1 MINDIDK
8 ASTSHHGKD
17 AINIIRTQISAYES
31 GFNKVFG
38 MIQSG
43 QIKTPQDANKAI
55 TEYKEPIHKLE
66 NAVKEFAEES
76 AKKMSETES
85 IVNNIVDKTNVT
97 MMIILLISTI
107 FGIGVSLIITRS
119 IAGPL
124 KKVIAGLTDCANQVT
139 SASGQVSSASQSLA
153 EATSEHAASVEET
166 SAAMEEL
173 ATMTRRNAS
182 NAVEADKLMD
192 ETKRVVSGANDS
204 MTQLTA
210 SMVEI
215 SKASEETSKII
226 RTIDEIAFQTNLLAL
241 NAAVEAARAGE
252 AGTGF
257 AVVADEVRNLAMRA
271 AEAAK
276 NTTSLIEGTARRVRE
291 GSEVVT
297 KTNSEFSKLSISAV
311 KVGELIGE
319 ISAASNEQ
327 AQGIVVINKA
337 VTEMDK
343 AVQQNAAGAEESA
356 SASEEMNAQAVHMQ
370 DFIRELTAIVD
381 GNR

>member
-1 MINDIDK
+1 
-8 ASTSHHGKD
+8 
-17 AINIIRTQISAYES
+17 
-31 GFNKVFG
+31 
-38 MIQSG
+38 
-43 QIKTPQDANKAI
+43 
-55 TEYKEPIHKLE
+55 
-66 NAVKEFAEES
+66 
-76 AKKMSETES
+76 
-85 IVNNIVDKTNVT
+85 
-97 MMIILLISTI
+97 
-107 FGIGVSLIITRS
+107 
-119 IAGPL
+119 
-124 KKVIAGLTDCANQVT
+124 
-139 SASGQVSSASQSLA
+139 
-153 EATSEHAASVEET
+153 
-166 SAAMEEL
+166 
-173 ATMTRRNAS
+173 
-182 NAVEADKLMD
+182 
-192 ETKRVVSGANDS
+192 
-204 MTQLTA
+204 
-210 SMVEI
+210 
-215 SKASEETSKII
+215 
-226 RTIDEIAFQTNLLAL
+226 
-241 NAAVEAARAGE
+241 VEAARAGE